1 MFMTTHGLAGEF
13 EKKLA
18 SAKRVDIASAWAT
31 FGPALDLLCAARRE
45 RRVKI
50 RAMIGTFGNATDPDA
65 LVKLREIGELC
76 VVSGGKAL
84 FHPKVYIFR
93 NDKKSSVWIGSA
105 NCTRAGFGRNEEV
118 VYETGN
124 HGEAAAWFSKRWKE
138 LGGPSPASAIDK
150 YRRRRKRQGVSR
162 AAAQLAGQPEQG
174 QRLRADLL
182 DGAASW
188 AEYLAALERC
198 DELWADEGVH
208 WTVLGEECSYVHTI
222 EEGKRVAHRNSWV
235 GLTDQE
241 RTILLGL
248 RDGVDG
254 VWGLLGSLT
263 AAGDVKGVFNR
274 SGEAR
279 NRRALNR
286 VRNAV
291 ETVIDA
297 PDEKFPGIAVRA
309 LERIRREDGF
319 NHGTATRLLALA
331 RPDRLVS
338 VNKGS
343 RAGLA
348 TAFNFRGTK
357 GTTLG
362 KPKNYGLLLE
372 KLYGKPWY
380 CDRPGRSKRSR
391 QLWSMRAALIDSF
404 VYDPSA

>member
-1 MFMTTHGLAGEF
+1 MFLTTSGLPREF

-31 FGPALDLLCAARRE
+31 FGPALDLLCAARKE

-65 LVKLREIGELC
+65 LVRLREIGELC
-76 VVSGGKAL
+76 VVAGGKAL

-93 NDKKSSVWIGSA
+93 NAKETCVWIGSA

-124 HGEAAAWFSKRWKE
+124 HREAAAWFSKRWKE

-150 YRRRRKRQGVSR
+150 YRKRRKRQGVSR

-174 QRLRADLL
+174 GRSRAELL
-182 DGAASW
+182 EGAGSW
-188 AEYLAALERC
+188 AEYVAALQRC
-198 DELWADEGVH
+198 DELWAAEGSY
-208 WTVLGEECSYVHTI
+208 WTVLGNECSYVHTI
-222 EEGKRVAHRNSWV
+222 EEGKRIAHCRSWV
-235 GLTDQE
+235 GLNDQE
-241 RTILLGL
+241 RAILLGL

-254 VWGLLGSLT
+254 VWGLLGTLI

-274 SGEAR
+274 SREAG
-279 NRRALNR
+279 NRRTLSR

-297 PDEKFPGIAVRA
+297 PDEKFPGIAVKA
-309 LERIRREDGF
+309 LERICREDGF

-348 TAFNFRGTK
+348 TAFNFKATK

-362 KPKNYGLLLE
+362 RPKNYGLLLE
-372 KLYGKPWY
+372 KLYEKPWY
-380 CDRPGRSKRSR
+380 CDQPGRSKRSR
-391 QLWSMRAALIDSF
+391 QLWSMRAALVDSF

>member
-1 MFMTTHGLAGEF
+1 MFLTTHALPKEF
-13 EKKLA
+13 EKKLV

-31 FGPALDLLCAARRE
+31 FGPALDSLCAARKE

-65 LVKLREIGELC
+65 LVKLREIGKLC
-76 VVSGGKAL
+76 VIAGGKAL
-84 FHPKVYIFR
+84 FHPKVYIFW
-93 NDKKSSVWIGSA
+93 NDEKSSVWIGSA
-105 NCTRAGFGRNEEV
+105 NCTRAGFGRNEEA

-124 HGEAAAWFSKRWKE
+124 YQEAAAWFEKRWKE

-150 YRRRRKRQGVSR
+150 YRIRRRRQGVSR

-174 QRLRADLL
+174 QRSRAELL
-182 DGAASW
+182 EGAGSW
-188 AEYLAALERC
+188 AEYVTALERC
-198 DELWADEGVH
+198 DELWADEGAY

-222 EEGKRVAHRNSWV
+222 EEGKRLAHRRSWL

-254 VWGLLGSLT
+254 VWGLLGSLI

-274 SGEAR
+274 SREAV
-279 NRRALNR
+279 NRRILNR

-297 PDEKFPGIAVRA
+297 PDESFPGIAVKA
-309 LERIRREDGF
+309 LERIHREGGF

-331 RPDRLVS
+331 RPDRLIS

-348 TAFNFRGTK
+348 AAFDFKARK

-362 KPKNYGLLLE
+362 RPKNYGLLLE
-372 KLYGKPWY
+372 KLYEKPWY
-380 CDRPGRSKRSR
+380 CDQPGRSKQSR
-391 QLWSMRAALIDSF
+391 RLWSMRAALVDSF

>member
-1 MFMTTHGLAGEF
+1 MFLTTHGLPREF

-18 SAKRVDIASAWAT
+18 SAKSVDIASAWAT
-31 FGPALDLLCAARRE
+31 FGPALDLLCAARKE

-65 LVKLREIGELC
+65 LLKLREIGELC
-76 VVSGGKAL
+76 VVAGGKAL

-93 NDKKSSVWIGSA
+93 NDRESSVWIGSA

-118 VYETGN
+118 VYETDN
-124 HGEAAAWFSKRWKE
+124 YREAAAWFEKRWKE
-138 LGGPSPASAIDK
+138 LGGRSPASAIDK
-150 YRRRRKRQGVSR
+150 YRQRRRRQGVSR

-174 QRLRADLL
+174 QWSRAELL
-182 DGAASW
+182 EGAGSW
-188 AEYLAALERC
+188 PEYVAALERC
-198 DELWADEGVH
+198 DEFWAAEGVD
-208 WTVLGEECSYVHTI
+208 WTVLGEDCSYVHTI
-222 EEGKRVAHRNSWV
+222 EQGKQVALRKNWI

-254 VWGLLGSLT
+254 MWGLLGSLI
-263 AAGDVKGVFNR
+263 AAGEVKGVFNR
-274 SGEAR
+274 SREAG
-279 NRRALNR
+279 NRRVLSR

-297 PDEKFPGIAVRA
+297 PDEKFPGIAVKA
-309 LERIRREDGF
+309 LERICREDRF
-319 NHGTATRLLALA
+319 DHGTGTRLLTLA

-348 TAFNFRGTK
+348 TAFKFKGTK

-362 KPKNYGLLLE
+362 RPKNYGLLLE
-372 KLYGKPWY
+372 KLYDKPWY
-380 CDRPGRSKRSR
+380 SDQPGRSKQSR
-391 QLWSMRAALIDSF
+391 RLWSMRAALVDSF